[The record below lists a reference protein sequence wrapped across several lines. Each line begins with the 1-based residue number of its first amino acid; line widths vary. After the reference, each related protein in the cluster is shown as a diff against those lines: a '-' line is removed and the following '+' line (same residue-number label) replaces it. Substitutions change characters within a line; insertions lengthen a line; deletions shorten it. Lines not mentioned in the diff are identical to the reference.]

1 MAHYGTI
8 YSTVAL
14 SDMCKEGIVPTV
26 GDYCMMTNF
35 LVLYHIFAH
44 LRISWVYMIYIYIH
58 VSICFQERM
67 IPKGTNGSYN
77 S

>member
-26 GDYCMMTNF
+26 GDYCMMTHF
-35 LVLYHIFAH
+35 LVLYTTF
-44 LRISWVYMIYIYIH
+44 LLISEFHGY
-58 VSICFQERM
+58 
-67 IPKGTNGSYN
+67 T
-77 S
+77 